1 MTMPDARDITPQRE
15 LLTSVYE
22 AFNRRDIDRILPA
35 MDPAV
40 EWPNGM
46 EGGWVYGRDGVRSYW
61 TRQWGMI
68 DPRVIPVRFEVDELG
83 RIVVDV
89 HQTIRS
95 LAGEVLVDRIV
106 QHVYVIREGMIARM
120 EIRE

>member
-1 MTMPDARDITPQRE
+1 MPDARDITPQRE

-106 QHVYVIREGMIARM
+106 QHVYVIREGMISRM

>member
-106 QHVYVIREGMIARM
+106 QHVYVIREGMISRM

>member
-95 LAGEVLVDRIV
+95 LAGEVVVDRIV